1 MRIKLLIPFL
11 SLFMVCGA
19 SAWPTMRAKIDRDGS
34 GYVLLSTNSGTSLLD
49 DWFLEVG
56 GGMSKTE
63 PEAQTVITRAGTL
76 KNLFTTLTAPPGDG
90 ATRTFMVRKNGA
102 NTSLVVTFSGTTAIK
117 GCDTT
122 DSVPVLPYDL
132 ISVQNTSTG
141 SPASSVGVV
150 SFELLY

>member
-1 MRIKLLIPFL
+1 MRIKFLIAFL
-11 SLFMVCGA
+11 SVFIVCAA
-19 SAWPTMRAKIDRDGS
+19 SAKIDRDGS
-34 GYVLLSTNSGTSLLD
+34 GYVLLATNSGTSLLS

-90 ATRTFMVRKNGA
+90 ATRTFTVRKNGM
-102 NTSLVVTFSGTTAIK
+102 NTPLVVTFRGATAMK
-117 GCDTT
+117 GCDTA

-141 SPASSVGVV
+141 SPAASVGVV